1 MPGLSVVSPM
11 RTPLGSSLS
20 CSTSLAVCSSTSV
33 LGGFTSIGRPWLPL
47 GWGPVPAPG
56 LRLVLEEVRLRLV
69 ARSWMVVSTTDLSM
83 QLPGAEVVN
92 TSDILSVLLLLL
104 LLDGMVVVAVVVQLD
119 GICASSSL
127 FFTSSGI
134 CRGPGVVGSS

>member
-1 MPGLSVVSPM
+1 M

-47 GWGPVPAPG
+47 GWGPVPG

-69 ARSWMVVSTTDLSM
+69 ARSWIVVSTTDLSM

-104 LLDGMVVVAVVVQLD
+104 LDGMVVVAVVVQLD
-119 GICASSSL
+119 GICASSL

-134 CRGPGVVGSS
+134 CRGPGVGSS